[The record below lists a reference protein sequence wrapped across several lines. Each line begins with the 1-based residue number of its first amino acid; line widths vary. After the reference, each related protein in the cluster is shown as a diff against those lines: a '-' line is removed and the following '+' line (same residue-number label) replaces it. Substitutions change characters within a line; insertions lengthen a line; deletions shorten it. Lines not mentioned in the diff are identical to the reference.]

1 MRLTTSH
8 RRPANSILVSG
19 PRPRNTLVQAVT
31 RSFGAMSGQRQR
43 EAERARERFEKLD
56 FDQRVREIGEW

>member
-8 RRPANSILVSG
+8 RRLATRIVASE
-19 PRPRNTLVQAVT
+19 PRPRSALVQAVT
-31 RSFGAMSGQRQR
+31 RSFGAMTGQRQR

>member
-8 RRPANSILVSG
+8 RRPATRIMVSEPK
-19 PRPRNTLVQAVT
+19 PRSALVQAVT
-31 RSFGAMSGQRQR
+31 RSFGAMTGQRQR
-43 EAERARERFEKLD
+43 EVERARERFEKLD